1 MVLSHLY
8 GFTAMIEVFE
18 NQRQTLQLLESQAA
32 SLVPYRRP
40 FTPPT
45 VRQVLLDDSV
55 DFGYAMAY

>member
-1 MVLSHLY
+1 MTRS
-8 GFTAMIEVFE
+8 FE
-18 NQRQTLQLLESQAA
+18 NQKQSQQLPESQDA
-32 SLVPYRRP
+32 SVVFCRRP

>member
-1 MVLSHLY
+1 
-8 GFTAMIEVFE
+8 MIEVFE

-45 VRQVLLDDSV
+45 VRQVLLDDSI
-55 DFGYAMAY
+55 DFGFAIAY